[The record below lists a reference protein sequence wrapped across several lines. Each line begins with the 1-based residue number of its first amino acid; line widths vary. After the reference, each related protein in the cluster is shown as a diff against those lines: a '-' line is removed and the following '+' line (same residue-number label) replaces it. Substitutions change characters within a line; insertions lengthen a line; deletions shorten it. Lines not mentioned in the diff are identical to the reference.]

1 LTSPPAARA
10 RDRQEASIATHPP
23 GATATVMLVAV
34 VAAVY
39 FGLFNHDFSVN
50 GLRYADDVERGVGL
64 FHPNHLLPNA
74 LFRGIYVLAQG
85 AGLTGMRSIWLMQ
98 AVTVGF
104 GIIAAVGIARIAQ
117 WRKDAS
123 GAFLAGALYA
133 FGFAAWNFA
142 EEPDVYALPAA
153 AVSISLALLLP
164 RARLSWRAV
173 AALALLAIFAVLT
186 LQQYVFWYP
195 ALLALVARRDLGE
208 ARRAKVAL
216 LAVGVPLACLAAY
229 LAIGWSQHR
238 LHSLDDVLGWFLG
251 YAWNGQHGFGTYR
264 AAPELGARVFGTLLG
279 LGNLVFAYE
288 VVLSKVSI
296 AIAILALLLLVL
308 ILRQGVL
315 GLRREPAS
323 LRGDA
328 IILVTWSVANLL
340 FAMWWESR
348 NIEFL
353 FPAWVGVTALLALA
367 TPSVDRRL
375 LALAVIL
382 VGGVNLA
389 VAFWPQHDWP
399 ARYRLVE
406 PLARDERLTPKDA
419 LITEELNTAGYLHYF
434 HGVDVQFLP
443 GAVSAAMQ
451 ASEPVAQARR
461 AVDAAL
467 ASGARVYTTEFDEHG
482 RLREMARWFAPLGRA
497 GFDGA
502 IDRDIET
509 FYRGLDVA
517 TQPVPGVRR
526 VQPTMSSH

>member
-1 LTSPPAARA
+1 LTSPPAART
-10 RDRQEASIATHPP
+10 RDRHEESIATDRP
-23 GATATVMLVAV
+23 GATAIVMLVAV
-34 VAAVY
+34 VAAAY

-50 GLRYADDVERGVGL
+50 GLRYADAVERGVEL

-74 LFRGIYVLAQG
+74 LFRCIYVSAQSV
-85 AGLTGMRSIWLMQ
+85 GLTGIRAIWLMQ
-98 AVTVGF
+98 AVTVCF
-104 GIIAAVGIARIAQ
+104 GVVAAAGIARIAL
-117 WRKDAS
+117 WRKDAF
-123 GAFLAGALYA
+123 AALLAGALYA

-142 EEPDVYALPAA
+142 EEPDVYVLPAA
-153 AVSISLALLLP
+153 AVSLSLAVLLP
-164 RARLSWRAV
+164 SATLSWRAV
-173 AALALLAIFAVLT
+173 ATLALLAIFAVLT

-208 ARRAKVAL
+208 ARRAKLAL

-238 LHSLDDVLGWFLG
+238 LHSFDDALGWFLG
-251 YAWNGQHGFGTYR
+251 YAWNGQNGFGTYR
-264 AAPELGARVFGTLLG
+264 APPELGARVLGTLLG

-288 VVLSKVSI
+288 VVLSTVSVV
-296 AIAILALLLLVL
+296 AAILALLLLVL
-308 ILRQGVL
+308 ILRRSVI
-315 GLRREPAS
+315 GLRREPAP
-323 LRGDA
+323 LRQDA
-328 IILVTWSVANLL
+328 VILIAWSVANVL
-340 FAMWWESR
+340 FATWWESR

-353 FPAWVGVTALLALA
+353 FPAWIGACAVLALA
-367 TPSVDRRL
+367 APAIDRRL

-406 PLARDERLTPKDA
+406 PLVRAERLTPKDA

-451 ASEPVAQARR
+451 AAEPVAQARR

-526 VQPTMSSH
+526 VQPAMSSH